1 MIKKFKTFINSLIN
15 ESVNT
20 KTEYQ
25 ILHLNREE
33 RIEYFTQRLESF
45 RKNGNSSF
53 EDYEF
58 ELCPL
63 KIKKEYIDLCVETGG
78 GLTDFMLNE
87 LDENKKIFYLINSNL
102 ESDGLPDDMFKN
114 LSEELKTY
122 YINKKIET
130 TIDEFHSSYH
140 AQLTEEEFDWCSE
153 ELKLKYLENRLTD
166 TNGEQVDYIT
176 DNEFKWCSDE
186 LKIKYINKMF
196 ESSTAIDPN
205 KFKLCSEELK
215 KYCIDKTVGE
225 LDYFIEYL
233 FDLCSDDLKKYF
245 FKSIKNTDFYLSD
258 NQKEY
263 KLKHNL

>member
-1 MIKKFKTFINSLIN
+1 MIKKFKTFIDSLIN
-15 ESVNT
+15 ESVDT

-33 RIEYFTQRLESF
+33 RIDYFTQRLENF
-45 RKNGNSSF
+45 KKNGNYAF
-53 EDYEF
+53 EDYEI
-58 ELCPL
+58 EICPV
-63 KIKKEYIDLCVETGG
+63 KIRKEYIDLCVEKGE
-78 GLTDFMLNE
+78 GLSDNMIDE
-87 LDENKKIFYLINSNL
+87 LDENKKIFYILNSNL

-130 TIDEFHSSYH
+130 TLDEYFSSYH
-140 AQLTEEEFDWCSE
+140 AQLTEEEFNWCSE
-153 ELKLKYLENRLTD
+153 ELKLKYMENRLTD
-166 TNGEQVDYIT
+166 NNGEQVDYIT

-205 KFKLCSEELK
+205 KFNLCSEELK

-245 FKSIKNTDFYLSD
+245 FKSIKDTDFYLSD

-263 KLKHNL
+263 KLQHNL